1 MTGTFLLNRVR
12 GGGGTFGKPAA
23 GYSCVAQGC
32 HDPSIPLWE
41 KGSVVTAQDVAA
53 IVASWCGR
61 VRCPLPSLGTTAP
74 PPTQKNEALG
84 RFCWSVA
91 EITKRVVWGGK
102 SYRAIFG
109 SIFHC
114 GSMQRVQQMICLFQ
128 KGSVVTS
135 LLPPCLPPQAEPA
148 SKHNLHP
155 ASTATGPRRDKGR
168 RLFFLLDCHPL
179 RTAIGPSDQST
190 AGQGLKER
198 ICRVAVLQKKERK
211 KEIKERRI

>member
-114 GSMQRVQQMICLFQ
+114 GSMQRVHSTNDLFISER
-128 KGSVVTS
+128 KCGD
-135 LLPPCLPPQAEPA
+135 LPPPSLPPPA
-148 SKHNLHP
+148 S
-155 ASTATGPRRDKGR
+155 
-168 RLFFLLDCHPL
+168 
-179 RTAIGPSDQST
+179 
-190 AGQGLKER
+190 
-198 ICRVAVLQKKERK
+198 
-211 KEIKERRI
+211 